1 MILSIIG
8 KVNIFVEFNRLSFGL
23 KGSQHYKFNY
33 LSNNTVGIPQN
44 GDQASGVSLKAVL
57 DVYLENNDGIAI
69 FKLSDVTFTEFLDRF
84 ETPADKVFLNALQQP
99 FRVNLRG
106 SQPFSIEYE
115 ETEERWLSNV
125 RKGIASIFK
134 NEILKGNFETQDEK
148 DSISSLFH
156 EGHLVNIFSVE
167 EETIFGICK
176 VTYEIHEIDEGLI
189 TPENEFFS
197 SLKIDSNE
205 DLWRVVRSV
214 DFDKCNE
221 KVILNI
227 NSLNEKRNKGQKPKY
242 TRSSVSTYLLSGS
255 PGHFDLRGVVV
266 EGVMTYP
273 LSFFDEHEAHSSTKQ
288 KLILIDQG
296 PNEELPTLGPN
307 LKQSTTWLYVVWS
320 PFTQPKDSK
329 PLPWIV
335 YSDENVFNQPNEMYG
350 SRPLTSDHISQLK
363 VQILEY
369 IETASKVLTDINYET
384 KDSLW
389 GTIPDSLN
397 MVTYFFKMRLII
409 DAAAASGSHNAF
421 EAIFDYISADKLKP
435 YQIRNDYVLHVD
447 LPENDAGAAVWLNFA
462 HYLKEFCIHKTHNYI
477 PVKELFN
484 EDCALVTGRFIEN
497 LRDVI
502 YNETLTWERTFAFLQ
517 IDTSFNILTPLF
529 DGTNKTPKEL
539 KIMAVRVLK
548 NSHPDRDRTQSLL
561 RKPAMDLLKEVYSDF
576 NQDFQV
582 RAAALLSFISWQPS
596 TNFWNKLAQNTW
608 NDPSKDFSSFSSNL
622 INLYANKKFPALE
635 KQWKDAY
642 SASKLAKHSTY
653 NEDDTSHSLF
663 NFFFKDY
670 AKLILGVNEKIL
682 PVNEKYP
689 LIFENNYVT
698 FSEETERPFNEI
710 PYNNEFFTKF
720 LFPVF
725 RLSKTPNTITF
736 LLDPVNHNPVN
747 KFCSNQEIRH

>member
-1 MILSIIG
+1 MKFIL
-8 KVNIFVEFNRLSFGL
+8 IFIFSLISGLSLGL
-23 KGSQHYKFNY
+23 KGSQHYKFKY
-33 LSNNTVGIPQN
+33 FSSFKSEIPQD
-44 GDQASGVSLKAVL
+44 GDQASGVSLKAIL

-69 FKLSDVTFTEFLDRF
+69 FKLSDVTIVEFLEKLGSDQDTEFSDDRF
-84 ETPADKVFLNALQQP
+84 QTPTDKVFLNALQQP

-106 SQPFSIEYE
+106 SEPFSIEYE

-125 RKGIASIFK
+125 RKGIASVFK

-176 VTYEIHEIDEGLI
+176 VTYEIHEINEGLI

-255 PGHFDLRGVVV
+255 PGHFDLHGVVV

-273 LSFFDEHEAHSSTKQ
+273 LSFFDEHEAHSTTKQ

-307 LKQSTTWLYVVWS
+307 LKQSTTWMYVVWS

-335 YSDENVFNQPNEMYG
+335 YSDENVYNQPNEMHG
-350 SRPLTSDHISQLK
+350 SRPFTSDHVSQLK
-363 VQILEY
+363 VQILED
-369 IETASKVLTDINYET
+369 IETASKVLTDINYKT

-389 GTIPDSLN
+389 GTIPDTLN
-397 MVTYFFKMRLII
+397 MVTYYFKMRLII
-409 DAAAASGSHNAF
+409 DAAATSGSHNAF
-421 EAIFDYISADKLKP
+421 EAIFDSISADKLKP
-435 YQIRNDYVLHVD
+435 YQIRNVFLTLGSSEGTLNITRILDYVLHVKID
-447 LPENDAGAAVWLNFA
+447 ENEAGVAVWLNFA

-477 PVKELFN
+477 PVKELFY
-484 EDCALVTGRFIEN
+484 EDCALVTGRFIKN
-497 LRDVI
+497 LRGVI
-502 YNETLTWERTFAFLQ
+502 Y
-517 IDTSFNILTPLF
+517 
-529 DGTNKTPKEL
+529 
-539 KIMAVRVLK
+539 
-548 NSHPDRDRTQSLL
+548 
-561 RKPAMDLLKEVYSDF
+561 AMDLLKEIYSDF

-582 RAAALLSFISWQPS
+582 RAAALLSFISWQPN

-608 NDPSKDFSSFSSNL
+608 IEP
-622 INLYANKKFPALE
+622 
-635 KQWKDAY
+635 
-642 SASKLAKHSTY
+642 
-653 NEDDTSHSLF
+653 
-663 NFFFKDY
+663 
-670 AKLILGVNEKIL
+670 
-682 PVNEKYP
+682 
-689 LIFENNYVT
+689 
-698 FSEETERPFNEI
+698 
-710 PYNNEFFTKF
+710 
-720 LFPVF
+720 
-725 RLSKTPNTITF
+725 PN
-736 LLDPVNHNPVN
+736 
-747 KFCSNQEIRH
+747 

>member
-1 MILSIIG
+1 
-8 KVNIFVEFNRLSFGL
+8 
-23 KGSQHYKFNY
+23 
-33 LSNNTVGIPQN
+33 LSN
-44 GDQASGVSLKAVL
+44 
-57 DVYLENNDGIAI
+57 
-69 FKLSDVTFTEFLDRF
+69 VTFTEFFIRF
-84 ETPADKVFLNALQQP
+84 KTQEDEIFLNTLEQP
-99 FRVNLRG
+99 FRANLRG

-125 RKGIASIFK
+125 RKGIASVFK

-176 VTYEIHEIDEGLI
+176 VTYEIHEINKGLI

-227 NSLNEKRNKGQKPKY
+227 NSLNEKKNKEQKPKY

-255 PGHFDLRGVVV
+255 PGHFDLYGVVV

-273 LSFFDEHEAHSSTKQ
+273 LSFFDEQEAHSSTKQ

-307 LKQSTTWLYVVWS
+307 LKQSTTWMYVVWS

-335 YSDENVFNQPNEMYG
+335 YSDENVFNQPNKIYG
-350 SRPLTSDHISQLK
+350 SRPFTSDHISIVK
-363 VQILEY
+363 VEILRY
-369 IETASKVLTDINYET
+369 IRIAAKVLTDINYET
-384 KDSLW
+384 DEKYLW
-389 GTIPDSLN
+389 GMDPDALN
-397 MVTYFFKMRLII
+397 MVTYYFKMLSKEDIIKIFDHIYERKEKLEWRLVI

-421 EAIFDYISADKLKP
+421 EAILDYISADKLKP
-435 YQIRNDYVLHVD
+435 YQIRNVFLTLGSSEGTLNITRILDYVLHVD
-447 LPENDAGAAVWLNFA
+447 LAENEAGVAVWLNFA

-477 PVKELFN
+477 PIKELFN
-484 EDCALVTGRFIEN
+484 EDCALVTGRFIQN

-502 YNETLTWERTFAFLQ
+502 YNETLTWERPFAVKVLEVLQ

-529 DGTNKTPKEL
+529 NGTNKAPNEL
-539 KIMAVRVLK
+539 KAMALRALK

-596 TNFWNKLAQNTW
+596 TKFWNKLAQNTW

-635 KQWKDAY
+635 KQ
-642 SASKLAKHSTY
+642 
-653 NEDDTSHSLF
+653 
-663 NFFFKDY
+663 
-670 AKLILGVNEKIL
+670 
-682 PVNEKYP
+682 
-689 LIFENNYVT
+689 
-698 FSEETERPFNEI
+698 
-710 PYNNEFFTKF
+710 
-720 LFPVF
+720 
-725 RLSKTPNTITF
+725 
-736 LLDPVNHNPVN
+736 
-747 KFCSNQEIRH
+747 

>member
-1 MILSIIG
+1 MKFIL
-8 KVNIFVEFNRLSFGL
+8 IFIF
-23 KGSQHYKFNY
+23 
-33 LSNNTVGIPQN
+33 
-44 GDQASGVSLKAVL
+44 SL
-57 DVYLENNDGIAI
+57 I
-69 FKLSDVTFTEFLDRF
+69 SDRF
-84 ETPADKVFLNALQQP
+84 ETPTDKVFLNAIYN
-99 FRVNLRG
+99 NLLESIFVD
-106 SQPFSIEYE
+106 SQPFAIEYE

-125 RKGIASIFK
+125 RKGIASVFK

-176 VTYEIHEIDEGLI
+176 VTYEIHEINEGLI

-288 KLILIDQG
+288 
-296 PNEELPTLGPN
+296 ELPTLGPN
-307 LKQSTTWLYVVWS
+307 LKQSTTWMYLVWS

-335 YSDENVFNQPNEMYG
+335 YSDQNVFNQPNEMYG
-350 SRPLTSDHISQLK
+350 SRPFTSDHISQLK
-363 VQILEY
+363 VQILKD

-389 GTIPDSLN
+389 RTIPDTLN
-397 MVTYFFKMRLII
+397 MVTYYFKMLSKEDIIKIFDHIYERKVKLEWRLII

-435 YQIRNDYVLHVD
+435 YQIRNVFLT
-447 LPENDAGAAVWLNFA
+447 LGSSEGTLN
-462 HYLKEFCIHKTHNYI
+462 IT
-477 PVKELFN
+477 
-484 EDCALVTGRFIEN
+484 R
-497 LRDVI
+497 
-502 YNETLTWERTFAFLQ
+502 
-517 IDTSFNILTPLF
+517 IL
-529 DGTNKTPKEL
+529 
-539 KIMAVRVLK
+539 
-548 NSHPDRDRTQSLL
+548 
-561 RKPAMDLLKEVYSDF
+561 AMDLLKEVYSDF
-576 NQDFQV
+576 NQDIQV

-596 TNFWNKLAQNTW
+596 QTDTW
-608 NDPSKDFSSFSSNL
+608 S
-622 INLYANKKFPALE
+622 
-635 KQWKDAY
+635 
-642 SASKLAKHSTY
+642 
-653 NEDDTSHSLF
+653 
-663 NFFFKDY
+663 
-670 AKLILGVNEKIL
+670 
-682 PVNEKYP
+682 
-689 LIFENNYVT
+689 
-698 FSEETERPFNEI
+698 
-710 PYNNEFFTKF
+710 
-720 LFPVF
+720 
-725 RLSKTPNTITF
+725 
-736 LLDPVNHNPVN
+736 
-747 KFCSNQEIRH
+747 